1 MPVEITQEEMNILNL
16 NGISAEDVRAN
27 VEFSRASGLDD
38 FAIRQQFTNTLN
50 ELKPITKTSANDI
63 EKINEWQNKGEM
75 KPFELANRSSMFFNG
90 TYDNIDNS
98 ANLTAVGKSLK
109 NSSKNQLVED
119 RIENQRKEKE
129 ARDERV
135 NNGSASFFDR
145 VGSALDRWGKN
156 VYNAQLESAELNK
169 NRQGVDESDSTKRYE
184 VVGID
189 RAGQPIYNEIDLLHK
204 IGFREGMAD
213 TLPKGIAI
221 GAIAEA
227 FDTKKERE
235 IKDKILKGE
244 AIRQD
249 ELDFI
254 NRKMDFEQ
262 EKKVRGYSI
271 GGQIGSTVGYGLG
284 FSADLLTGSALF
296 KALGAGAIG
305 TTLTTNISNVAKGN
319 QALQTAGKAIGWG
332 TNRLAE
338 TALTTIVNSPSRL
351 FQGYQERM
359 LNNEMKLTD
368 NGNAVFSISQEKPA
382 TALFKSLQSIFVE
395 YFTEIAGGEI
405 LRYAA
410 KPIAK
415 AGGKVAQAV
424 ENSLI
429 KNLFAKYPKV
439 ETLIKN
445 SADVFSKK
453 FEEFNNL
460 KVVGQSK
467 EWIKNQVHFDG
478 FLEEMGEE
486 ALADVLNLTLGT
498 NNEERSFENYAKA
511 IFKTPEEWAVLAGA
525 IAIQGAGL
533 SMVGASVAN
542 NMAKNGASPE
552 EIQTVIENLT
562 ENQLRDL
569 QAEQIADGAI
579 NIDETEEQHFEKT
592 VNTVADSLIESGQFK
607 DREKADKAVRLGAT
621 MLESISKKTGKS
633 LDDLM
638 AEDMAE
644 INETEDYG
652 VIDENGVLQGNVEHR
667 EVLTV
672 ENRINALLDEIEL
685 FNDETNPEDIDR
697 VVSEISLL
705 ENLNSGDVSIE
716 DIELANDMI
725 AAYEA
730 EGNTEFANLLRTALD
745 DASAGNSAAYFQ
757 RIDESNIENE
767 FGETVEDLTNIIS
780 EDVKNILA
788 DNFVEEDE
796 FKFEDIRLYGSYTKG
811 RNKET
816 SDLDVL
822 VQYSGTMRED
832 GAFNMFADAGLSI
845 TDKNGRTV
853 KIDINPI
860 NIADSGTIDEHID
873 RMEKLEQA
881 DKNVYYQAAYHGT
894 PHRFEE
900 FSTEHIGSGEGAQAH
915 GWGLYFAGEKEVSEN
930 YRAKLINRNGNSEY
944 EFSVNGEKI
953 SEKAHNYLVHNL
965 NGHLLY
971 TSANSDNLED
981 LKADIAWH
989 TQYLKRGNKFTL
1001 NLINLLQEQIDKIES
1016 NPKLSITKFLEEV
1029 PSDDKYRFQC
1039 LAAAAKRAAKD
1050 ENRKA
1055 NIQDVLKWIKEQQK
1069 PFKDEREKDLEIVKE
1084 LEQIDLENIKLTKE
1098 MGQLFEVDIP
1108 ENEVLLDEEK
1118 KLSEQTDFVKEKIY
1132 EVIESLSDE
1141 ETMRFTS
1148 QLFDSDYTLTGYY
1161 LPVKMKDNPNECRKY
1176 LREEFYNDFRLYT
1189 GKELY
1194 HYLEFALGH
1203 AKWVSLKLNEHGIKG
1218 ITYDGRRDGRCY
1230 VIFDDKAVDVVQ
1242 TYYQS
1247 ANKTLLDGFR
1257 ELLKNI
1263 INNNQEK
1270 EIFTVSELLPHIPAF
1285 SRIRNFFNGIED
1297 VKIELVSDTKNE
1309 LKNGYYRASD
1319 DTVRINKDALY
1330 VSEMPIAA
1338 IETLLHELQH
1348 AHQKRNYDKYKN
1360 ILSKNLNLSDATK
1373 QRLQNYIDN
1382 YEDMK
1387 EATKVYREF
1396 REKNKKQL
1404 AELDAMKK
1412 QLGKAKM
1419 LEEFKKRE
1427 NAKLAILYK
1436 QNKDLYNNY
1445 KNSSGEMEARIISRE
1460 LINQMGYGEIYDNQ
1474 RRSFLSSFGNSG
1486 QLNGSRLYGSRS
1498 SGRIGRIGYNN
1509 RGRSETNRL
1518 YQSIGEDSEGTE
1530 NISGRSLG
1538 YSEQQRIF
1546 IDNQQ
1551 AEVLRDRYQK
1561 VKGSF
1566 IPAENIITL
1575 FKDADESTI
1584 VHEFA
1589 HWWLDKLVK
1598 YAEENE
1604 EIAEDLKEIRKFVRN
1619 NGGAFTTE
1627 EHERFARGFEAYI
1640 RTGSA
1645 KTNRLKRLFED
1656 FKNALLSLYD
1666 SIKNLGFS
1674 EEEMPQINNLFERLL
1689 TTENQRIQA
1698 AVFDRC
1704 DKIQE
1709 QIQEIR
1715 DNQEKELADIDEIYQ
1730 NNIERNLKDNKKKQQ
1745 VNEYIRLAQKSASR
1759 IPKAVR
1765 EYQDRYKQATLEIL
1779 EVATG
1784 YKRQFIA
1791 NPRNWETIEQKI
1803 ADLSDEITSGDGMR
1817 DNWRE
1822 FYFDTGVSYDN
1833 DEIDGDYKLAEQAF
1847 KVLTSGDYS
1856 QAKDDRMDDEEIG
1869 KFFGMFDYLKGKV
1882 LSLRG
1887 ENKDA
1892 AYEALTSIFNNMPSM
1907 PNEAVQELVDELQ
1920 KVGEQFIDQKAME
1933 SPNKFSIPNVSAA
1946 VQFRA
1951 YVISKLHNMKVY
1963 DPESKRVIRLSS
1975 VNKLYNILKY
1985 ANSVLD
1991 TKEIIRKINAHAI
2004 LQLENR
2010 QKHILDREIQKQVRI
2025 NSKLVKVG
2033 ALKKGKFDWKTNTIF
2048 SELVQMNRLNIEDA
2062 RKEYNKLTQADK
2074 IEIGEERESWDENPT
2089 ESLAAPTDFQAALK
2103 IKFLEYKS
2111 NKTNDRNLLATRSLL
2126 EDIIELKFEGR
2137 RAKNEEELKKNLS
2150 RYDYETNLVQILNR
2164 HRYNGKAKF
2173 LAKWVT
2179 GETPLTSE
2187 GTLANWESI
2196 LTTVFNR
2203 ETAAK
2208 YSLLKDESDAEVFA
2222 FKKCAEFY
2230 DKAAEIYHF
2239 EKPKNIAEKAWKTLV
2254 DFNNVQPLANLF
2266 REYENEM
2273 TTVIQVT
2280 YNKDTNKL
2288 VETNVEI
2295 SRAEIIT
2302 LYAWSLN
2309 KELKERLK
2317 TQYGEEQLEEMFSK
2331 LSDEDKQFAW
2341 LMVDICDSMYNESNE
2356 VFIRTTGLS
2365 LPRLEN
2371 YVPSKTERVG
2381 SDIDMLHEH
2390 IVRSTN
2396 PSFIKSRKNCKR
2408 IKMDPQTPFAI
2419 ILPHINK
2426 TARYIVLSEKVN
2438 FYNRI
2443 FASNDIQATLIDIY
2457 GKKTG
2462 KKIHQVLL
2470 NQLGTSTYAN
2480 YAKSVTVGKSLLDQV
2495 ASNYITSRIG
2505 GNMKVMLSQLTGL
2518 MNYAENM
2525 PAGEWAKR
2533 FAKVILKPK
2542 ATVKYMFEN
2551 CDYLKARIAGNSINE
2566 VLSTVTNEV
2575 DRFRTFRNFC
2585 ISNTK
2590 FGDVL
2595 TLCLGGKPY
2604 VDYLMEQG
2612 LSKEEAFK
2620 KYVEDTLRA
2629 QQSGHNS
2636 ATSAWQ
2642 KKQAETPINRMIF
2655 AFNNTNLQ
2663 FERKFV
2669 EALSNYSK
2677 KDITGKEFAKAF
2689 VIYKVLNPVVFSSFL
2704 TNLSLISLFRAIVDG
2719 DDEEGRAVGIDIL
2732 EALALANLKAY
2743 GLLGIVADC
2752 LCRFAFSKIKKE
2764 RYFETQLPL
2773 ISDIEEQ
2780 LSKMVGKDD
2789 LTLGDYVTALC
2800 AATDYT
2806 TGIAATRI
2814 KNSVGGFGDIA
2825 EGEYGTG
2832 LLRLLGYGKYRA
2844 TVAATGEEP
2853 KRKKK

>member
-1 MPVEITQEEMNILNL
+1 MTVEITQEEMNILNL

-38 FAIRQQFTNTLN
+38 NAIRQQFTNTLN
-50 ELKPITKTSANDI
+50 ELKPTTKTSFDDAG
-63 EKINEWQNKGEM
+63 KIKEWQEKGAM
-75 KPFELANRSSMFFNG
+75 TPFELANRTSMYFNG
-90 TYDNIDNS
+90 KYDNIDNS
-98 ANLTAVGKSLK
+98 ANLTNVGKALK
-109 NSSKNQLVED
+109 NSSRNQLVED
-119 RIENQRKEKE
+119 RIENQKREKE

-145 VGSALDRWGKN
+145 VGSALDRFGKN

-189 RAGQPIYNEIDLLHK
+189 RTGQPIYNEIDLLQK

-221 GAIAEA
+221 GAIAEG
-227 FDTKKERE
+227 FDIKKERE

-254 NRKMDFEQ
+254 NRRIDFEQ

-271 GGQIGSTVGYGLG
+271 GGKIGSGVGYSLG

-296 KALGAGAIG
+296 RALGLGAVG
-305 TTLTTNISNVAKGN
+305 TTLSTTVANTAKGN
-319 QALQTAGKAIGWG
+319 QAVQTAGKVAGWG
-332 TNRLAE
+332 VNRLAE
-338 TALTTIVNSPSRL
+338 TALTTIINSPARL
-351 FQGYQERM
+351 TQKYQERM

-368 NGNAVFSISQEKPA
+368 NGNAVFSISEEKPA

-405 LRYAA
+405 LRVAA
-410 KPIAK
+410 KPFASLGK
-415 AGGKVAQAV
+415 ATAQGI
-424 ENSLI
+424 ETTLI
-429 KNLFAKYPKV
+429 RNLFNKYPKV
-439 ETLIKN
+439 ETLIKK
-445 SADVFSKK
+445 STDVFSKK

-460 KVVGQSK
+460 KIVGQSR

-486 ALADVLNLTLGT
+486 ALADVLNLALGT
-498 NNEERSFENYAKA
+498 NNEERSFENYLKA
-511 IFKTPEEWAVLAGA
+511 VFKTPEEWAVIAGA

-542 NMAKNGASPE
+542 NMAKNGATTE
-552 EIQTVIENLT
+552 EIQTVLENLT
-562 ENQLRDL
+562 ENELRDL
-569 QAEQIADGAI
+569 QAEQIAEGSI
-579 NIDETEEQHFEKT
+579 NVDETEEEHFEKAVST
-592 VNTVADSLIESGQFK
+592 VTDSLVESGQFK

-633 LDDLM
+633 LDELM
-638 AEDMAE
+638 TEEMAE
-644 INETEDYG
+644 INESEDYG
-652 VIDENGVLQGNVEHR
+652 VVDENGVLVGSVSNTIT
-667 EVLTV
+667 LDS
-672 ENRINALLDEIEL
+672 RINELLDQIDA
-685 FNDETNPEDIDR
+685 FTDDTNAEDIDK

-705 ENLNSGDVSIE
+705 ENLQTGEVSIE
-716 DIELANDMI
+716 DVELANDLI
-725 AAYEA
+725 AAFEE
-730 EGNTEFANLLRTALD
+730 EGNVELANLIRTALD
-745 DASAGNSAAYFQ
+745 DSSAGNSAAYFQ
-757 RIDESNIENE
+757 KIDESNIENE
-767 FGETVEDLTNIIS
+767 FGESVEDLTNIIS
-780 EDVKNILA
+780 EDIKNILI

-822 VQYSGTMRED
+822 IQYSGTMRED

-860 NIADSGTIDEHID
+860 NVADSGTIDEHIE

-894 PHRFEE
+894 PHKFEE

-915 GWGLYFAGEKEVSEN
+915 GWGLYFAEDRNVSEE
-930 YRAKLINRNGNSEY
+930 YRKQLSQDTWKYKGKELKAGEILYFKDLLENGKKNRLNFLKAVAERVEQEIKKAEENKKLYGIIVNEREY
-944 EFSVNGEKI
+944 NE
-953 SEKAHNYLVHNL
+953 NL
-965 NGHLLY
+965 NQ
-971 TSANSDNLED
+971 
-981 LKADIAWH
+981 LK
-989 TQYLKRGNKFTL
+989 YVK
-1001 NLINLLQEQIDKIES
+1001 EQIKIVKKIDVSKIEH
-1016 NPKLSITKFLEEV
+1016 I
-1029 PSDDKYRFQC
+1029 
-1039 LAAAAKRAAKD
+1039 KD
-1050 ENRKA
+1050 
-1055 NIQDVLKWIKEQQK
+1055 
-1069 PFKDEREKDLEIVKE
+1069 
-1084 LEQIDLENIKLTKE
+1084 T
-1098 MGQLFEVDIP
+1098 GQLFEVDIP
-1108 ENEVLLDEEK
+1108 ETDVLLDENKPLNEQPDKVK
-1118 KLSEQTDFVKEKIY
+1118 KAILEYYKSRPNDYIIPEDIN
-1132 EVIESLSDE
+1132 SLSQQ
-1141 ETMRFTS
+1141 R
-1148 QLFDSDYTLTGYY
+1148 G
-1161 LPVKMKDNPNECRKY
+1161 K
-1176 LREEFYNDFRLYT
+1176 EFYRDVAFQLERENSLAYRMANGLNTDIDENFNPE
-1189 GKELY
+1189 KE
-1194 HYLEFALGH
+1194 A
-1203 AKWVSLKLNEHGIKG
+1203 SLLLNSLGIKG
-1218 ITYDGRRDGRCY
+1218 ITYDGRQDGRCY
-1230 VIFDDKAVDVVQ
+1230 VIFDDKAVEVVQ

-1247 ANKTLLDGFR
+1247 ENKTLLDGFR
-1257 ELLKNI
+1257 EVLKNI
-1263 INNNQEK
+1263 INNNQKK
-1270 EIFTVSELLPHIPAF
+1270 EMFTVSELLPHIPAF
-1285 SRIRNFFNGIED
+1285 SRIRNFFNGIEN
-1297 VKIELVSDTKNE
+1297 VKVELVSDTKNE
-1309 LKNGYYRASD
+1309 FKNGYYRASD

-1330 VSEMPIAA
+1330 ISEMPLAV

-1360 ILSKNLNLSDATK
+1360 ILAKNLNLSEATK
-1373 QRLQNYIDN
+1373 ERLQNYIDN
-1382 YEDMK
+1382 YEAMK
-1387 EATKVYREF
+1387 DATKAYKDF
-1396 REKNKKQL
+1396 KKKNKKQL
-1404 AELDAMKK
+1404 AQIDAMKK

-1419 LEEFKKRE
+1419 LEELKKRE

-1445 KNSSGEMEARIISRE
+1445 KNSSGEMEARLISRE

-1474 RRSFLSSFGNSG
+1474 RRSLLSSFGNSG
-1486 QLNGSRLYGSRS
+1486 QPNGSRLYGSRS
-1498 SGRIGRIGYNN
+1498 SGRIGRNGYNN

-1566 IPAENIITL
+1566 IPAENLITL

-1619 NGGAFTTE
+1619 NGEAFTTE
-1627 EHERFARGFEAYI
+1627 QHEKFARGFEAYI

-1674 EEEMPQINNLFERLL
+1674 EDEMPQINNLFERLL

-1704 DKIQE
+1704 DKLQE

-1715 DNQEKELADIDEIYQ
+1715 DNQEKELAEIDEIYQ
-1730 NNIERNLKDNKKKQQ
+1730 NNLERNLKDNKKKQQ

-1791 NPRNWETIEQKI
+1791 NPRNWEIIEQKI
-1803 ADLSDEITSGDGMR
+1803 ADLSDEITTSDGMR

-1833 DEIDGDYKLAEQAF
+1833 EEIDGDYKLAEQAF
-1847 KVLTSGDYS
+1847 KVLTSGNYS
-1856 QAKDDRMDDEEIG
+1856 QAKADVMDDEEIG

-1907 PNEAVQELVDELQ
+1907 PNEAVQELVDDLQ
-1920 KVGEQFIDQKAME
+1920 KIGEQFLDQKAME
-1933 SPNKFSIPNVSAA
+1933 SPSKFSIPNVSAS

-1951 YVISKLHNMKVY
+1951 YVINKLHNMKVY

-2048 SELVQMNRLNIEDA
+2048 SELVQMNRLNMEDA
-2062 RKEYNKLTQADK
+2062 RKEYTKLTQAEK

-2150 RYDYETNLVQILNR
+2150 RYNYETNLVEILNK

-2179 GETPLTSE
+2179 GETWLTSE

-2196 LTTVFNR
+2196 LTTVFNK

-2222 FKKCAEFY
+2222 YKKCAEFY

-2239 EKPKNIAEKAWKTLV
+2239 EKPKRTAQKVWKTIV

-2266 REYENEM
+2266 REYENEKS
-2273 TTVIQVT
+2273 TVIQIT
-2280 YNKDTNKL
+2280 YNKDTNSF

-2302 LYAWSLN
+2302 LYGWSLN
-2309 KELKERLK
+2309 KELKQRLI

-2341 LMVDICDSMYNESNE
+2341 LMVDICDSMYEESNE

-2371 YVPSKTERVG
+2371 YIPSKTERVG

-2480 YAKSVTVGKSLLDQV
+2480 YAKSVTVGRSLLDQV

-2505 GNMKVMLSQLTGL
+2505 GNLKVMLSQLTGL
-2518 MNYAENM
+2518 INYAENM
-2525 PAGEWAKR
+2525 PAGEWAKG
-2533 FAKVILKPK
+2533 FAKAVAHPK

-2566 VLSTVTNEV
+2566 VLSTVTNEI
-2575 DRFRTFRNFC
+2575 DKFRSLRNFC

-2604 VDYLMEQG
+2604 IDYLIKQG
-2612 LSKEEAFK
+2612 MSKEEAFK
-2620 KYVEDTLRA
+2620 KYVEDTLRS

-2642 KKQAETPINRMIF
+2642 KKQAETPINRMVF

-2669 EALSNYSK
+2669 EALSNYAK
-2677 KDITGKEFAKAF
+2677 KDISTKEFAKAI
-2689 VIYKVLNPVVFSSFL
+2689 VIYKILNPVLFSSFL
-2704 TNLSLISLFRAIVDG
+2704 TNLSLISLFRAFSDG
-2719 DDEEGRAVGIDIL
+2719 DDDEVGAFGVDIL
-2732 EALALANLKAY
+2732 EAMALANLKAY
-2743 GLLGIVADC
+2743 GLLGIIADC
-2752 LCRFAFSKIKKE
+2752 LGRFVFSKIKKE
-2764 RYFETQLPL
+2764 RYFSTQLPL

-2780 LSKMVGKDD
+2780 VAKIAGKED
-2789 LTLGDYVTALC
+2789 LALEDYITALC
-2800 AATDYT
+2800 VAGDYT
-2806 TGIAATRI
+2806 TGIAATRV
-2814 KNSVGGFGDIA
+2814 KNSLGGFENIIDGD
-2825 EGEYGTG
+2825 YGTG
-2832 LLRLLGYGKYRA
+2832 LLRLLGYGEYRA
-2844 TVAATGEEP
+2844 SVAATGEKP
-2853 KRKKK
+2853 KK

>member
-788 DNFVEEDE
+788 DNFIEEDE

-860 NIADSGTIDEHID
+860 NVADSGTIDEHID
-873 RMEKLEQA
+873 RMENLEQA

-894 PHRFEE
+894 PHKFEE

-915 GWGLYFAGEKEVSEN
+915 GWGLYFAADKDVSEDYRSKLSGDKVYYDGQEIKKAYYYTHLIEQEKEKELNRYLQDLRIVIDGMNKIKTTENISMNEAKQKFIEN
-930 YRAKLINRNGNSEY
+930 YESKTKLLAFQKKILEIAKN
-944 EFSVNGEKI
+944 
-953 SEKAHNYLVHNL
+953 
-965 NGHLLY
+965 
-971 TSANSDNLED
+971 
-981 LKADIAWH
+981 
-989 TQYLKRGNKFTL
+989 
-1001 NLINLLQEQIDKIES
+1001 IDTTKIE
-1016 NPKLSITKFLEEV
+1016 
-1029 PSDDKYRFQC
+1029 
-1039 LAAAAKRAAKD
+1039 
-1050 ENRKA
+1050 
-1055 NIQDVLKWIKEQQK
+1055 IQK
-1069 PFKDEREKDLEIVKE
+1069 
-1084 LEQIDLENIKLTKE
+1084 
-1098 MGQLFEVDIP
+1098 GQLFEVDIP
-1108 ENEVLLDEEK
+1108 EDDVLLDENKPYSKQSAKVKKALK
-1118 KLSEQTDFVKEKIY
+1118 KLFKDKGLNLVEQMQSGYVNGNPKGASLYSEVMSLCKGSDKEA
-1132 EVIESLSDE
+1132 SL
-1141 ETMRFTS
+1141 
-1148 QLFDSDYTLTGYY
+1148 LL
-1161 LPVKMKDNPNECRKY
+1161 NKY
-1176 LREEFYNDFRLYT
+1176 
-1189 GKELY
+1189 
-1194 HYLEFALGH
+1194 
-1203 AKWVSLKLNEHGIKG
+1203 GIKG
-1218 ITYDGRRDGRCY
+1218 ITYDGRQDGRCY
-1230 VIFDDKAVDVVQ
+1230 VIFDDKAIDVVQ

-1247 ANKTLLDGFR
+1247 ENKTLLDGFR
-1257 ELLKNI
+1257 EVLKNI
-1263 INNNQEK
+1263 INNNQKK
-1270 EIFTVSELLPHIPAF
+1270 EVFTVAELLPHIPAF
-1285 SRIRNFFNGIED
+1285 SRIRNFFNGIEN
-1297 VKIELVSDTKNE
+1297 VKVELVSDTKNE

-1319 DTVRINKDALY
+1319 DTVRINKDALF
-1330 VSEMPIAA
+1330 VSEMPLAC

-1387 EATKVYREF
+1387 EATKAYKDF
-1396 REKNKKQL
+1396 KKKNKKQL
-1404 AELDAMKK
+1404 AQIDAMKK

-1419 LEEFKKRE
+1419 LEELKKRE

-1474 RRSFLSSFGNSG
+1474 RRSFLSSLGNSG
-1486 QLNGSRLYGSRS
+1486 QPNASGIYGSRS
-1498 SGRIGRIGYNN
+1498 SGRIGRNGYNN
-1509 RGRSETNRL
+1509 RGRTETNRL

-2317 TQYGEEQLEEMFSK
+2317 TQYGVEQLEEMFSK

>member
-98 ANLTAVGKSLK
+98 ANLTAFGKALK

-652 VIDENGVLQGNVEHR
+652 VIDENGVLQGNVEYR

-860 NIADSGTIDEHID
+860 NIADSGTINEHID

-881 DKNVYYQAAYHGT
+881 DKNVYYQ
-894 PHRFEE
+894 
-900 FSTEHIGSGEGAQAH
+900 
-915 GWGLYFAGEKEVSEN
+915 
-930 YRAKLINRNGNSEY
+930 
-944 EFSVNGEKI
+944 
-953 SEKAHNYLVHNL
+953 
-965 NGHLLY
+965 
-971 TSANSDNLED
+971 
-981 LKADIAWH
+981 
-989 TQYLKRGNKFTL
+989 
-1001 NLINLLQEQIDKIES
+1001 
-1016 NPKLSITKFLEEV
+1016 
-1029 PSDDKYRFQC
+1029 
-1039 LAAAAKRAAKD
+1039 
-1050 ENRKA
+1050 
-1055 NIQDVLKWIKEQQK
+1055 
-1069 PFKDEREKDLEIVKE
+1069 
-1084 LEQIDLENIKLTKE
+1084 E
-1098 MGQLFEVDIP
+1098 M
-1108 ENEVLLDEEK
+1108 
-1118 KLSEQTDFVKEKIY
+1118 
-1132 EVIESLSDE
+1132 
-1141 ETMRFTS
+1141 
-1148 QLFDSDYTLTGYY
+1148 
-1161 LPVKMKDNPNECRKY
+1161 
-1176 LREEFYNDFRLYT
+1176 
-1189 GKELY
+1189 
-1194 HYLEFALGH
+1194 
-1203 AKWVSLKLNEHGIKG
+1203 
-1218 ITYDGRRDGRCY
+1218 
-1230 VIFDDKAVDVVQ
+1230 
-1242 TYYQS
+1242 
-1247 ANKTLLDGFR
+1247 NKTLLDGFR
-1257 ELLKNI
+1257 DLLKNI
-1263 INNNQEK
+1263 INNNQKK
-1270 EIFTVSELLPHIPAF
+1270 EMFTVSELLPHIPAF
-1285 SRIRNFFNGIED
+1285 SRIRNFFNGIEN
-1297 VKIELVSDTKNE
+1297 VKVELVSDTKNE

-1319 DTVRINKDALY
+1319 DTVRINKDALF
-1330 VSEMPIAA
+1330 VSEMPLAC

-1360 ILSKNLNLSDATK
+1360 ILAKNLNLSEATK
-1373 QRLQNYIDN
+1373 ERLQNYIDN
-1382 YEDMK
+1382 YEAMK
-1387 EATKVYREF
+1387 EATKVYRKF

-1419 LEEFKKRE
+1419 LEELKKRE

-1474 RRSFLSSFGNSG
+1474 RRSFLSSLGNSG
-1486 QLNGSRLYGSRS
+1486 QPNASGIYGSRS
-1498 SGRIGRIGYNN
+1498 SGRIGRNGYNN

-2317 TQYGEEQLEEMFSK
+2317 TQYGVEQLEEMFSK